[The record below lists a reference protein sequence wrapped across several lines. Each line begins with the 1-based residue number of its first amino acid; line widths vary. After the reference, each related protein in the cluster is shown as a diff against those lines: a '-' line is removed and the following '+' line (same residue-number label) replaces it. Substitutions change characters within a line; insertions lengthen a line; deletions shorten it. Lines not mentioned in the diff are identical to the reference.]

1 LGSALIGSASRE
13 ECLSTIVESIET
25 TCESTSTEGL
35 SDSLSS
41 SVVSGSLGTSSVSFN
56 SNSSALRS
64 AEGIVGF
71 GLEVAG
77 SSTLSLTIDS
87 LSSGSSGISLK
98 GLGLGSSTL
107 CSFGSLGS
115 EVIGLSTDAS

>member
-25 TCESTSTEGL
+25 TGESTSTEGL